1 VLAQQPDYLI
11 VQANDPRPHYLPTNS
26 HLRLP
31 TLLILPVWVK
41 KKLAAILWLAGSLSK
56 QFTTE
61 DITLARQLAD
71 QVAVA
76 LSNSSL
82 IAELQE
88 MNWGALQALARAVD
102 AKSAWTAGHSERV
115 TELALKIGK
124 TLNLNSDSL
133 EKLQRGAFLHDIG
146 KIGVPL
152 AVLDKPAKLSDE
164 EFGLIKRHPDLGA
177 KIIEPINAFKAII
190 PMIVQHHERF
200 DGKGYPAG
208 LAGEEIHQSARILAV
223 ADVYDAV
230 SSDRPYRKGM
240 VIEAALGLIQKE
252 AGRQFDPEMVEAL
265 LKVIAKDQQR
275 AA

>member
-1 VLAQQPDYLI
+1 
-11 VQANDPRPHYLPTNS
+11 
-26 HLRLP
+26 
-31 TLLILPVWVK
+31 
-41 KKLAAILWLAGSLSK
+41 
-56 QFTTE
+56 
-61 DITLARQLAD
+61 
-71 QVAVA
+71 
-76 LSNSSL
+76 
-82 IAELQE
+82 
-88 MNWGALQALARAVD
+88 M
-102 AKSAWTAGHSERV
+102 
-115 TELALKIGK
+115 
-124 TLNLNSDSL
+124 
-133 EKLQRGAFLHDIG
+133 
-146 KIGVPL
+146 PL
-152 AVLDKPAKLSDE
+152 AVLDKPAKLSEE

-190 PMIVQHHERF
+190 PMIAQHHERF

-223 ADVYDAV
+223 ADVSDAV

>member
-1 VLAQQPDYLI
+1 
-11 VQANDPRPHYLPTNS
+11 
-26 HLRLP
+26 
-31 TLLILPVWVK
+31 
-41 KKLAAILWLAGSLSK
+41 
-56 QFTTE
+56 
-61 DITLARQLAD
+61 
-71 QVAVA
+71 
-76 LSNSSL
+76 
-82 IAELQE
+82 

-124 TLNLNSDSL
+124 VLNLHSDSL

-146 KIGVPL
+146 KIGVPV

-177 KIIEPINAFKAII
+177 KIIEPINAFREII
-190 PMIVQHHERF
+190 PMVAQHHERF
-200 DGKGYPAG
+200 DGKGYPEG

-223 ADVYDAV
+223 ADVYDAL

-240 VIEAALGLIQKE
+240 GIEAAIGLIQKE
-252 AGRQFDPEMVEAL
+252 AGGQFDPEMVKAL
-265 LKVIAKDQQR
+265 LKVIADDQQR